1 VLMRLRV
8 AIVGL
13 VLIALLATAAA
24 NTTWATTVGI
34 DLWNLPDLHEDVR
47 TASDQNQVLD
57 TEYMEAS
64 QRIRVKE
71 EMISSLI
78 AGRSSLAEV
87 ATQFTVINEGYENHM
102 IVIRQLYPG
111 ATDQEKMLWNVLD
124 YAYHRMA
131 HLPAWRR
138 LAILARLQAEFQSLS
153 MEFAAVPVN

>member
-1 VLMRLRV
+1 VFTRLRV
-8 AIVGL
+8 AIIGL
-13 VLIALLATAAA
+13 VLIGLLATAAA
-24 NTTWATTVGI
+24 NPAWATTIGV

-47 TASDQNQVLD
+47 TASDQNQELD
-57 TEYMEAS
+57 TEYMEAN
-64 QRIRVKE
+64 QRIQVKE

-124 YAYHRMA
+124 YAFHRMA
-131 HLPAWRR
+131 RLPAWHR
-138 LAILARLQAEFQSLS
+138 LAVMARLQAELRSLS
-153 MEFAAVPVN
+153 VEFAAVPVN

>member
-1 VLMRLRV
+1 MRLRIGMDGV
-8 AIVGL
+8 
-13 VLIALLATAAA
+13 VLIVLLATAAA
-24 NTTWATTVGI
+24 NTTWAMTVGV
-34 DLWNLPDLHEDVR
+34 DLWNLPDLREDVR
-47 TASDQNQVLD
+47 TASAQNQVRQSEQL
-57 TEYMEAS
+57 EVS

-87 ATQFTVINEGYENHM
+87 MNQFTVINEGYENHM

-124 YAYHRMA
+124 YAYRRMA
-131 HLPAWRR
+131 HLTAWHR
-138 LAILARLQAEFQSLS
+138 LAVMARLQAELQFLS